1 MDIAAEAAGMLALVV
16 GSVVWLIRLEGRV
29 NTHEAI
35 CSERYQQLQARH
47 LETLDEMRS
56 MDGKLDSIIQRML

>member
-1 MDIAAEAAGMLALVV
+1 MDIPSELVAV
-16 GSVVWLIRLEGRV
+16 VSLVIGSVVWLIRLEGRV

-35 CSERYQQLQARH
+35 CSERYNQLQARH

-56 MDGKLDSIIQRML
+56 MDAKLDSIIQRM